1 MKVKDWYYWIVRMNS
16 QDAAERGIKQH
27 DLVKVYNDRGAVI
40 CAAVL
45 TQRLPRGVASSYES
59 SALYEPMGEPGRSVD
74 RGGVVNLLM
83 PHRSQTKSTHALAGA
98 QGLVEIEPWDGNT
111 EYISEAFAKMPKDD
125 QIHSK
130 LEAANLV
137 PAK

>member
-1 MKVKDWYYWIVRMNS
+1 VKVKDWYYWIVRMNPL
-16 QDAAERGIKQH
+16 DAAVRGIKQH

-45 TQRLPRGVASSYES
+45 TERLARGVAHSYES

-83 PHRSQTKSTHALAGA
+83 PHRSQTKSTHSLAGSHA
-98 QGLVEIEPWDGNT
+98 LVEIELWDGET
-111 EYISEAFAKMPKDD
+111 QYVSEAFARTKIDTP
-125 QIHSK
+125 IHR
-130 LEAANLV
+130 LVEPAPAMAN
-137 PAK
+137 